1 MKLPRSVPGLLD
13 RIRRETITKVV
24 SLSLMD
30 RDFADDVRQATSL
43 EDYVTYIAQKRHKST
58 YEKIFYIA
66 PAEEQRYIWQTIR
79 GEVPNE

>member
-1 MKLPRSVPGLLD
+1 
-13 RIRRETITKVV
+13 
-24 SLSLMD
+24 MD